1 MKNLFLLMFAAVFA
15 GCVTDTTQITGPK
28 VGDLTTAQLQ
38 ERRLE
43 LYKLVPRSAQRLSA
57 SPDVRG
63 GSNASNNYVTE
74 YHTFGGPLPQQDEI
88 VQIERELDRR
98 RTRGDK
104 AAYFEQDAPH
114 VPPTAQQSG
123 GPST

>member
-1 MKNLFLLMFAAVFA
+1 MNKLLAIIALALLA
-15 GCVTDTTQITGPK
+15 GCATDTTQITGPK

-43 LYKLVPRSAQRLSA
+43 LYKLVPRSAQRLAA
-57 SPDVRG
+57 SKDIRG
-63 GSNASNNYVTE
+63 GANLPSGQYVTE

-88 VQIERELDRR
+88 VQIERELNRR

-104 AAYFEQDAPH
+104 AAYYELDAPH
-114 VPPTAQQSG
+114 VPPVSQQSG
-123 GPST
+123 G